1 MFCSNCGKEIADGAK
16 FCPECGKAVGSESG
30 NAQGSDGKEKV
41 AGAALSVKD
50 KIKNAVGSTFST
62 IVALAIGLGVALLV
76 ALPVAALIG
85 VIPTAILAIALIC
98 FAIARYLGETHY
110 VRLAVLALIVIAQIG
125 FLYMANHSAKSVQ
138 VIKSAEI
145 AGMTWESV
153 VENTLAKPK
162 WSVEKFPSDGTR
174 FVKVTG
180 YLLDTQTGKK
190 RKTKLHFSVK
200 DVWNVAGGTEMSLDS
215 VYIKGYGEGTDA
227 MRAFNQLIYSVR

>member
-1 MFCSNCGKEIADGAK
+1 MFCSNCGKEIADGTK
-16 FCPECGKAVGSESG
+16 FCPECGKAVGYA
-30 NAQGSDGKEKV
+30 NAQGSDGREKV
-41 AGAALSVKD
+41 SGEAISVKD
-50 KIKNAVGSTFST
+50 KIKNAVGSGLST
-62 IVALAIGLGVALLV
+62 IFALAIGLGVALLV

-85 VIPTAILAIALIC
+85 VIPTAILAIALVC
-98 FAIARYLGETHY
+98 FALARYLGETHY
-110 VRLAVLALIVIAQIG
+110 VRLSLLALVIIAQIG

-190 RKTKLHFSVK
+190 LKTKLHFSVK